1 MGRTIKQVQ
10 TEAKS
15 RLAAIRKVAASFN
28 DLRPAVEVLT
38 RVVAVPTCFIQF
50 DHGVRV
56 GGFPTERFSLVHG
69 PSNHGKTTFLLGLV
83 RSFLMWDHFVLWV
96 DAERTTPF
104 DWVEKMV
111 GPILSKHPG
120 FVAKRPDTYEKTIAD
135 VRNFCITIAEAKEK
149 GTLPEDQAGL
159 IVIDSIRKLV
169 PASIMKQ
176 IEAENEKGKDADPSR
191 RAAQIKAA
199 MNANWLDELT
209 PILERA
215 NIAMVVVARET
226 EDPDA
231 NAFAKK
237 FGTNYKIGGGKALYF
252 DASLVMRVERASW
265 VQKAGK
271 SDTERATIYGERH
284 RVTIGKTKVAG
295 KDDKVVR
302 TYFHTSN
309 GVLVPE
315 GFDFARDV
323 LEMAEKFKVVE
334 KSGSWY
340 AYGNERIGN
349 GDHSAVVNLYKN
361 AENDYD
367 DSWLARIAA
376 EVRAKFGSNKPEE
389 EAAGEAA

>member
-1 MGRTIKQVQ
+1 MGRTVKQVRS
-10 TEAKS
+10 EAKS

-28 DLRPAVEVLT
+28 DLRPASEVLT
-38 RVVAVPTCFIQF
+38 RVVAVPTCFISF

-56 GGFPTERFSLVHG
+56 GGFPTERFSLAHG
-69 PSNHGKTTFLLGLV
+69 PSNHGKTTFLLGLA
-83 RSFLMWDHFVLWV
+83 RSFLLLDHFVLWV
-96 DAERTTPF
+96 DAERTTPWP
-104 DWVEKMV
+104 WVETMIS
-111 GPILSKHPG
+111 PQLSLHPA
-120 FVAKRPDTYEKTIAD
+120 FVAKRPETYEKTIAD

-149 GTLPEDQAGL
+149 GILPEEQAGL
-159 IVIDSIRKLV
+159 IVVDSIRKLV
-169 PASIMKQ
+169 PASIMAQ
-176 IEAENEKGKDADPSR
+176 IEKENEKGQDADPSR

-252 DASLVMRVERASW
+252 DASLVMRVERAAW
-265 VQKAGK
+265 VQKKGNDE
-271 SDTERATIYGERH
+271 SERATVYGERH
-284 RVTIGKTKVAG
+284 RVTIMKTKVAG

-323 LEMAEKFKVVE
+323 LEMAERFKVVD
-334 KSGSWY
+334 KSGAWY
-340 AYGNERIGN
+340 SYGNERIGN
-349 GDHSAVVNLYKN
+349 GDHNAVVNLYKN
-361 AENDYD
+361 AEDDYEA
-367 DSWLARIAA
+367 SWLARIAA
-376 EVRAKFGSNKPEE
+376 EVRAKFADNKPEE
-389 EAAGEAA
+389 EEAV